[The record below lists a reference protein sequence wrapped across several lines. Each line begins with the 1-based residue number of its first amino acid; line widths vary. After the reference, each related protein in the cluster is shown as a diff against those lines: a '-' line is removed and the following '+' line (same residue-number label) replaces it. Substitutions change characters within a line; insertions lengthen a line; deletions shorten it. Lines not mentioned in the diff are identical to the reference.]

1 MSGGIAYD
9 NWVRSAAT
17 ALNAT
22 GTSNVIGAIANLRT
36 AQLSDVWGSSNN
48 TGGLVQLVAFWND
61 NRPLSAMGLLD
72 FRFTTLSNVRFRFG
86 YLNTAGANVYFDTI
100 VRSPQAY
107 PDGFL
112 RHDMLIL
119 PTPVTA
125 RGAFIDISAVS
136 GGLGAF
142 SIGRMWA
149 GPFWRPP
156 SGIKRLWRS
165 GILDPG
171 QMNYSRGRQGYESL
185 EQRART
191 LEFRSSHLPMTS
203 VIGSGDNSEMDLQ
216 QLVMRIGAT
225 SHVWVTPRL
234 SPTHAMHRLGIYGHL
249 LPQGGEV
256 LSLDHSGGDYVTA
269 SMRFAE
275 LM

>member
-1 MSGGIAYD
+1 MSGGIAYE
-9 NWVRSAAT
+9 NWVTPAAT
-17 ALNAT
+17 AVNAT
-22 GTSNVIGAIANLRT
+22 GTSNVIGTIANLRSP
-36 AQLSDVWGSSNN
+36 QLSEVWGSSNN

-86 YLNTAGANVYFDTI
+86 YLNAAGSNVYFDSV
-100 VRSPQAY
+100 VRAPQAY

-119 PTPVTA
+119 PAPVTA

-156 SGIKRLWRS
+156 AGIHRPWRA
-165 GILDPG
+165 GVDDPG
-171 QMNYSRGRQGYESL
+171 QMAISRGRQGYESL
-185 EQRART
+185 EQKARS
-191 LEFRSSHLPMTS
+191 LELRYAPASLADC
-203 VIGSGDNSEMDLQ
+203 IGTGDNSVMDLH
-216 QLVMRIGAT
+216 QLAVRIGKT
-225 SHVWVTPRL
+225 RHVFVTPR
-234 SPTHAMHRLGIYGHL
+234 TDAHAMHRLGFYGHCTDGL
-249 LPQGGEV
+249 Q
-256 LSLDHSGGDYVTA
+256 LDHAGGDQFTA
-269 SMRFAE
+269 VMRYAE

>member
-1 MSGGIAYD
+1 MSGGIAYE
-9 NWVRSAAT
+9 NWVTPTAT
-17 ALNAT
+17 AVNAT
-22 GTSNVIGAIANLRT
+22 GTSNVIGTIANLRSP
-36 AQLSDVWGSSNN
+36 QLSDVWGSSNN
-48 TGGLVQLVAFWND
+48 TGGLIQLVAFWND

-86 YLNTAGANVYFDTI
+86 YLNVGGANVYFDTI
-100 VRSPQAY
+100 VRAPQAY

-149 GPFWRPP
+149 GPFWRPSTSILRP
-156 SGIKRLWRS
+156 WRA
-165 GILDPG
+165 GVVDPG
-171 QMNYSRGRQGYESL
+171 QMAISRGRQGYESL
-185 EQRART
+185 EQKART
-191 LEFRSSHLPMTS
+191 LELRYGAAPLGDC
-203 VIGSGDNSEMDLQ
+203 IGTGDNSVMDLQ
-216 QLVMRIGAT
+216 QLAMRIGT
-225 SHVWVTPRL
+225 TRHVFATPR
-234 SPTHAMHRLGIYGHL
+234 TDAHAMHRLGFYGHCTEGL
-249 LPQGGEV
+249 QLE
-256 LSLDHSGGDYVTA
+256 HAGGDQLTA
-269 SMRFAE
+269 GMRFVE